1 MTATP
6 SPSLRR
12 GPISTSVIYIPTWWA
27 RSSWKQQ
34 LAATPRSNATIVCIN
49 MDRSWTAGHDTMAN
63 GADAEKEKM
72 GRFRDGALQHLD
84 DLYTRRA
91 TSCAMRL
98 TPKMWL
104 RSATCGRC
112 VISPA
117 IGGQR

>member
-34 LAATPRSNATIVCIN
+34 LAATPRSNATIGCIN
-49 MDRSWTAGHDTMAN
+49 MDRSWTAGQDTMAN

-72 GRFRDGALQHLD
+72 RRFRDDALPLVAKEMPMWQEPH
-84 DLYTRRA
+84 
-91 TSCAMRL
+91 TS
-98 TPKMWL
+98 PEK
-104 RSATCGRC
+104 
-112 VISPA
+112 
-117 IGGQR
+117 